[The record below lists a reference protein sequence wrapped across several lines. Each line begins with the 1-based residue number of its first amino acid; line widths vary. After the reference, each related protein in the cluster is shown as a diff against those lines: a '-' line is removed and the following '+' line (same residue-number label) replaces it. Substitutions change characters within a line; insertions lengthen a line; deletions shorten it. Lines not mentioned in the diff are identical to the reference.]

1 MYNFEISNIN
11 ELDLERII
19 KTNEDAMVYAT
30 IIPCKNDDLLLI
42 SNVLLS
48 SFESGPVCT
57 VAGQTLAP
65 SWGGGGIGLH
75 TDGTE
80 LVIDKGATN
89 WMSISNGMAKR
100 IGQKYRRLV
109 AAELRAALMLQHKVE
124 VGVLQF
130 IDDARFV

>member
-1 MYNFEISNIN
+1 MYSFEISDIN
-11 ELDLERII
+11 KLDLDRII
-19 KTNEDAMVYAT
+19 QTNEDAMVYAT

-48 SFESGPVCT
+48 SFESGPICT
-57 VAGQTLAP
+57 VAGQTLNP

-80 LVIDKGATN
+80 LVIDRGATN
-89 WMSISNGMAKR
+89 WVSISNGMVKR
-100 IGQKYRRLV
+100 IRPKYRRLI
-109 AAELRAALMLQHKVE
+109 AAELRVALTLQHKSE

-130 IDDARFV
+130 YDDARFV